1 MANLLVVED
10 DENLCQTVQDWLI
23 FEKYTVE
30 VATSGPDALE
40 QLSMNVFDLIVLDW
54 FLPDI
59 NGIDVLRRYRAAGGR
74 TPVLMLT
81 GQDSN
86 DARQAGLDAGADGYI
101 KKPFKLQELSAQIKS
116 TLTLNTERKIT

>member
-10 DENLCQTVQDWLI
+10 DENLRQTVQDWLI

-40 QLSMNVFDLIVLDW
+40 QLSMNVFDLIILDW

-59 NGIDVLRRYRAAGGR
+59 NGIDVLKRYRAAGGR

-81 GQDSN
+81 GQDSK
-86 DARQAGLDAGADGYI
+86 DARQVGLDAGANSYL
-101 KKPFKLQELSAQIKS
+101 KKPFKLQELSAQIRS
-116 TLTLNTERKIT
+116 TLNIERKIT